1 MKDNLLTKLF
11 WYFTILVFSI
21 ITIIFTIKSYLIFA
35 ILAYLVVLF
44 IALKTN
50 IKKFPVILF
59 ITSLVIRL
67 VLINVINY
75 SSFDDYKTLIKASW
89 KFANHDYSFANT
101 TYFKMWGYQT
111 GLVIY
116 QGTILKI
123 FGSEMAI
130 KIINS
135 IVSSLTVLLVY
146 YVSKKLTNEK
156 VAKISSI
163 LYMILPISL
172 IMNAMLNN
180 QILSA
185 FLMYIGIYFLIKKET
200 KIKDYII
207 AGVLISI
214 GNILRPEGIIVIFSL
229 IVFEILRLKKDKI
242 LDVSKKLV
250 VFLAVYF
257 LIGNISSLLIIKT
270 GINSK
275 GLSNLNTTW
284 KFVLGFNYNTCGYYD
299 PKDEKYLGNIE
310 KEKEVVKERLSHTDK
325 IASLMA
331 CKIDHFWLMGDSNT
345 KSEEIKSQTYQ
356 IMGKNISYDTI
367 ENIAL
372 KYNKHIYIV
381 TLFMCIVGVVF
392 NRKKIKENNS
402 IFFVIMIITTFCV
415 YLLIELRPRYS
426 YFIQISI
433 FILSSYG
440 YNYIIEKI
448 QKRKEVIE

>member
-1 MKDNLLTKLF
+1 MKDILKTLFLYLTIAVF
-11 WYFTILVFSI
+11 SVITILFLVNNYFILSVLTFI
-21 ITIIFTIKSYLIFA
+21 GVILVSFNTKIKHFPIF
-35 ILAYLVVLF
+35 LF
-44 IALKTN
+44 ILSLLIRFVV
-50 IKKFPVILF
+50 IKVGKFPQVADFWIMM
-59 ITSLVIRL
+59 
-67 VLINVINY
+67 
-75 SSFDDYKTLIKASW
+75 DAAQ
-89 KFANHDYSFANT
+89 KFANHDYSFGNT
-101 TYFKMWGYQT
+101 LYFQTWAYQT
-111 GLVIY
+111 GFVIY
-116 QGTILKI
+116 QGILFKLFKTEFALKVFNII
-123 FGSEMAI
+123 F
-130 KIINS
+130 
-135 IVSSLTVLLVY
+135 SSLQVLFIY
-146 YVSKKLTNEK
+146 YMSKKLTSEK
-156 VAKISSI
+156 SARVVSL
-163 LYMILPISL
+163 LYMILPIPL
-172 IMNAMLNN
+172 ILNTVLNN
-180 QILSA
+180 HILSA
-185 FLMYIGIYFLIKKET
+185 LLMYAGIYFLIKKET

-207 AGVLISI
+207 AGVLISF

-229 IVFEILRLKKDKI
+229 IVFEILKLKKDKI

-275 GLSNLNTTW
+275 GLSNANPTW

-325 IASLMA
+325 IAGLMI
-331 CKIDHFWLMGDSNT
+331 CKIDNFWLMGDSNT

>member
-11 WYFTILVFSI
+11 WYFTILVFSV
-21 ITIIFTIKSYLIFA
+21 ITIIFTVKSYLIFA
-35 ILAYLVVLF
+35 ILAYLIVLF

-59 ITSLVIRL
+59 ITSLLIRL

-130 KIINS
+130 KVINS

-172 IMNAMLNN
+172 MMNAMLNN
-180 QILSA
+180 RILSA
-185 FLMYIGIYFLIKKET
+185 FLMYIGILFLIKKET
-200 KIKDYII
+200 TIKDYII
-207 AGVLISI
+207 AGILISL
-214 GNILRPEGIIVIFSL
+214 GNIIRPEGIVVVFSLLVFSILKLKKETIINTGKKLLVFIVVYMSIGSVSSL
-229 IVFEILRLKKDKI
+229 IVQKLDINPVGLK
-242 LDVSKKLV
+242 
-250 VFLAVYF
+250 
-257 LIGNISSLLIIKT
+257 
-270 GINSK
+270 
-275 GLSNLNTTW
+275 NTNPMW
-284 KFVLGFNYNTCGYYD
+284 KFVLGFNPDHCGYYNED
-299 PKDEKYLGNIE
+299 DEAIIQDKKLEKKVIVERIKSKKMPKLMVCK
-310 KEKEVVKERLSHTDK
+310 
-325 IASLMA
+325 AS
-331 CKIDHFWLMGDSNT
+331 HFWLLPEENS
-345 KSEEIKSQTYQ
+345 KSESLENKTIT
-356 IMGKNISYDTI
+356 IMGHTIKYSTLENIS
-367 ENIAL
+367 L
-372 KYNKHIYIV
+372 KFNNYVYFI
-381 TLFMCIVGVVF
+381 TLFMCFIGVIL
-392 NRKKIKENNS
+392 NRKKMYEDNS
-402 IFFVIMIITTFCV
+402 VFFVIMLITTFFV
-415 YLLIELRPRYS
+415 YLLIEINPKYIH
-426 YFIQISI
+426 FILISI

-440 YNYIIEKI
+440 YDYFLKKIEKGNH
-448 QKRKEVIE
+448 